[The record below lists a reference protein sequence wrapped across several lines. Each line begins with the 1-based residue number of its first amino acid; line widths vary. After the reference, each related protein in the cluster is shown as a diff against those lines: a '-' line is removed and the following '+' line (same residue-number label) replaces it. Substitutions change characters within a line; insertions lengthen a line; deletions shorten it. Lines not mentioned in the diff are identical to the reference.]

1 MPKIKFASEFS
12 LFLFFVGIFYFPS
25 IQAQTACPV
34 GVAPGSP
41 QCGPDSGTSRGD
53 VAPPPRPTGKWIKTW
68 GALAA
73 NSAGDIGLASG
84 KISKEDAAAESV
96 LRCEEYEAGKCV
108 AKHFFYNQCISV
120 ARANSGKSATVTGPK
135 EKAPTLAVEECER
148 ASAASCSVLVTECS
162 NPIFEKY

>member
-1 MPKIKFASEFS
+1 MVNLRLINKSFVFLIIVGFS
-12 LFLFFVGIFYFPS
+12 YFPNV
-25 IQAQTACPV
+25 QAQTACPV
-34 GVAPGSP
+34 GVGPGSP

-53 VAPPPRPTGKWIKTW
+53 IAPPKPTGKWIKTW

-73 NSAGDIGLASG
+73 NSAGDIGLSSG
-84 KISKEDAAAESV
+84 KVSKEDAATESV
-96 LRCEEYEAGKCV
+96 LRCEEYEAGECV

-135 EKAPTLAVEECER
+135 EKAPTLALKECER
-148 ASAASCSVLVTECS
+148 STGSSCIILVTECS

>member
-1 MPKIKFASEFS
+1 MGKFP
-12 LFLFFVGIFYFPS
+12 LFIMLIGVSWCFN

-53 VAPPPRPTGKWIKTW
+53 AAPPRPIGKWIKTW

-84 KISKEDAAAESV
+84 KISKQDAAAESV
-96 LRCEEYEAGKCV
+96 LRCEEYDAGKCV

-120 ARANSGKSATVTGPK
+120 ARASSGNSATVTGPK
-135 EKAPTLAVEECER
+135 ENAPVLAVRECEE
-148 ASAASCSVLVTECS
+148 ASGSSCSVLFTECS
-162 NPIFEKY
+162 NPIFENF

>member
-1 MPKIKFASEFS
+1 MFKFNLNRKIYVFLVASVF
-12 LFLFFVGIFYFPS
+12 FYFFS
-25 IQAQTACPV
+25 SQAQTACPV

-53 VAPPPRPTGKWIKTW
+53 IAPPQPTGKWIKTW

-84 KISKEDAAAESV
+84 KVSKEDAATESV

-135 EKAPTLAVEECER
+135 EKAPTLAVKECER
-148 ASAASCSVLVTECS
+148 TSGSSCSVLVTECS